1 VARYSS
7 PGLLTPPREEEEV
20 YPYRR
25 VWPSIILEIGALFG
39 LGFAL
44 FVAVALFGMSVPPS
58 LQLPFNLGL
67 TLLPVALWLLFSYLR
82 ERTVPQPRRN
92 LLGVFIIS
100 ALVANAISIPLM
112 SYLRVEQWLSLAGT
126 IDRVLGY
133 TLTIGILHEL
143 PKYIILRYGVWS
155 SRLRTRLDMLAYGAA
170 SAVGYA
176 TVLNI
181 HMALESPA
189 APDIVASR
197 VIGNLIIQLSA
208 VSIVAYGLAELRFNP
223 RSLVLL
229 PAALMLAAFIHGV
242 AIPVR
247 AGLISVALPLGAAST
262 RPLFGLIFALALSIA
277 VLSATAFLFNTA
289 ERQEREAFASGEV

>member
-1 VARYSS
+1 VTRYAS

-25 VWPSIILEIGALFG
+25 VWPSIILEIGLLFALAFV
-39 LGFAL
+39 L
-44 FVAVALFGMSVPPS
+44 FVAFALFGMTVPPS
-58 LQLPFNLGL
+58 LRLPFSLGL
-67 TLLPVALWLLFSYLR
+67 TLLPVGLWLLFSYLR
-82 ERTVPQPRRN
+82 ERTVPEPRRN

-100 ALVANAISIPLM
+100 ALVANAISIPVM
-112 SYLRVEQWLSLAGT
+112 SYLQVEQWLSLAGT

-143 PKYIILRYGVWS
+143 PKYIILRYGVWP

-170 SAVGYA
+170 SAIGYA

-181 HMALESPA
+181 HMVLGGAA

-197 VIGNLIIQLSA
+197 MLGNVVIQLSA
-208 VSIVAYGLAELRFNP
+208 VGIVAYGLAELRFSP
-223 RSLVLL
+223 RSLFLL
-229 PAALMLAAFIHGV
+229 PSTLLLAAFVHGV

-247 AGLISVALPLGAAST
+247 AGLVSIALPLGATTS
-262 RPLFGLIFALALSIA
+262 RPLFGLIFALVLGVA
-277 VLSATAFLFNTA
+277 VLSATAFLFNAA
-289 ERQEREAFASGEV
+289 ERQEREAFASSEV